1 MSPTTDPLP
10 ASLARIVQRFQRQ
23 SEPKDVM
30 NNWYGFAKRL
40 KKFPHQIKCK
50 VPGCVSQV
58 YITAAMGKVW
68 FQGDSDSAG

>member
-23 SEPKDVM
+23 PKPRTIDMVLPS
-30 NNWYGFAKRL
+30 GKE
-40 KKFPHQIKCK
+40 FPASDKVPENK

-58 YITAAMGKVW
+58 LH
-68 FQGDSDSAG
+68 